1 MRYSTQKKNLRTQK
15 KCFYQLPK
23 IYLSFRLDY
32 SIYFG
37 SLVQQVAFSMRLM
50 EGFFS
55 SLFDNFYLV
64 SWCLSS
70 HTFFQD
76 SRYQKTIWLILDSHG
91 GFLFLFYFFMR
102 ICTDIGYIFAIIS
115 SFVFHIMEFFKS
127 KWVNGLN
134 VNKNITRREVK
145 LLFKSFCKQFHKTQ
159 LSSNTIF

>member
-1 MRYSTQKKNLRTQK
+1 MLLSLTQNISIFQIRLQHLFWFLSSIGSI
-15 KCFYQLPK
+15 FYEAYGRVFLKP
-23 IYLSFRLDY
+23 
-32 SIYFG
+32 
-37 SLVQQVAFSMRLM
+37 
-50 EGFFS
+50 
-55 SLFDNFYLV
+55 FDNFYLV

-115 SFVFHIMEFFKS
+115 SFVFHIMGFFKS
-127 KWVNGLN
+127 KWVDGLN